1 MSETAAKLL
10 EEALN
15 LAPDDRVRLAESIL
29 DSVDADDLMDDP
41 VFRAELQRR
50 LDSVADGTAQLV
62 PWEQARDEMRAELA
76 RRRAARASG
85 GGTS

>member
-10 EEALN
+10 EEAMHLPPDERVQ
-15 LAPDDRVRLAESIL
+15 LAHSIL

-41 VFRAELQRR
+41 EFRAELQRR
-50 LDSVADGTAQLV
+50 LDSVADGTATLV

-76 RRRAARASG
+76 RRRAARAQG
-85 GGTS
+85 ETP